1 MSGRPHPHQLLPT
14 PPHGPVTGIALAIFV
29 PFLLVGHA
37 CLGGFGCNSK
47 WSVRALT
54 FSAPHFGSRD
64 GGSDQWDPRGKKKK
78 VQALVLAASFF
89 FLLAR
94 QRQQNRLSSTLWLLF
109 LLGGPPPQSFPS
121 HPLVETADRPP
132 TCARN
137 NSALPRDVWDE
148 HLQQKQTKPPL
159 LLVALSSAACSMRAG
174 L

>member
-1 MSGRPHPHQLLPT
+1 MGSEGKEKKSSSSRACCLFFFPLGPPT
-14 PPHGPVTGIALAIFV
+14 PAKSPELYPLASLF
-29 PFLLVGHA
+29 
-37 CLGGFGCNSK
+37 
-47 WSVRALT
+47 
-54 FSAPHFGSRD
+54 
-64 GGSDQWDPRGKKKK
+64 
-78 VQALVLAASFF
+78 
-89 FLLAR
+89 AR
-94 QRQQNRLSSTLWLLF
+94 W
-109 LLGGPPPQSFPS
+109 PPPQSFPS